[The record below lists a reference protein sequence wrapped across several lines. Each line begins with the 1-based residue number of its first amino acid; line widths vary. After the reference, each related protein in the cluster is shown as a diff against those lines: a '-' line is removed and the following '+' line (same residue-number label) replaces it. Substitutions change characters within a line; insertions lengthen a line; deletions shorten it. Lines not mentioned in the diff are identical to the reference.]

1 VVDMKGMRT
10 EQDRLGL
17 VEALSDKLWGNGN
30 RRMEISPAPARDV
43 YEIRPR
49 KDGDGFDLISDRL
62 RRGPIWY
69 AGPDAVRN
77 AVAYAKYNSHSRSH
91 RPIIR
96 VFDEFGAAI
105 ETHEFAPDFRNWQAH
120 PKN

>member
-17 VEALSDKLWGNGN
+17 VGAASYKLWGNGN
-30 RRMEISPAPARDV
+30 RRMEISPAPTRDV

-49 KDGDGFDLISDRL
+49 EDGDGFDLISDRL

-69 AGPDAVRN
+69 AGPDAVRK
-77 AVAYAKYNSHSRSH
+77 AVAYAKYHSHSWSH

-96 VFDEFGAAI
+96 VFDESGTAI
-105 ETHEFAPDFRNWQAH
+105 ETHEFAPDFRNW
-120 PKN
+120 